1 MRISDWSSDVCSS
14 DLTAFRAL
22 EPYRHAIVL
31 LRHAGGGR
39 QGEGLLP
46 LAFAVEGHIEGV
58 ERAAGADRG
67 ALQGHAVPA
76 QGRRRDVD
84 AARLAE
90 AGVLALDR
98 SEGRRVGKE
107 CVGTGRS

>member
-76 QGRRRDVD
+76 PGRRRDVD
-84 AARLAE
+84 AARAAE
-90 AGVLALDR
+90 ENAVA
-98 SEGRRVGKE
+98 SGREREWRVGLNSV
-107 CVGTGRS
+107 CDGAS